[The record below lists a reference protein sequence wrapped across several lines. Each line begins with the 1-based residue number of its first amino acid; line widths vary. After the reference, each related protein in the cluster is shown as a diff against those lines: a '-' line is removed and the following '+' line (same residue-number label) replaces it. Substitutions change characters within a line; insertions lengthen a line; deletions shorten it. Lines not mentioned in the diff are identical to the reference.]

1 MRFIPI
7 SKVIPKERRGVAS
20 SASVLDADVT
30 DPKKLSELLRQALR
44 RISELEANKPAEA
57 IEVELEVSSNTTYRI
72 YHGLGTPVRWWAT
85 SWVPSSFFNPDCTFY
100 IDTTVSFESDYISLV
115 AVNGGKVVLRFESS
129 PNQVTT

>member
-44 RISELEANKPAEA
+44 RISELEASKPPEA
-57 IEVELEVSSNTTYRI
+57 VEVELDVAANTTYRV
-72 YHGLGTPVRWWAT
+72 YHGLGTPVRYWVT
-85 SWVPSSFFNPDCTFY
+85 SWISTDFFNPEPVFY
-100 IDTTVSFESDYISLV
+100 IDTTATLDDDYISLV
-115 AVNGGKVVLRFESS
+115 AVNPGKVVLRFESS
-129 PNQVTT
+129 SNQVTT